1 LEPLGTETMT
11 KEEAY
16 LAIAKMIQDE
26 ADKNGDD
33 ELALVEIEEIV
44 DALKG
49 DALKRPDVLA
59 AIRRKR
65 Q

>member
-1 LEPLGTETMT
+1 MT